1 MKQGRTL
8 IGLAEELERQLS
20 TKVDMIVPTPL
31 MHHVTDTGGT
41 TSLLIEAPDGSKRFT
56 ATESC
61 RRQLADRLKIPFAY
75 FERMRTDQ
83 PELLDRNVNT
93 WLHKEPE
100 QRLVRTLDGRARA
113 FLSDRY
119 RRLDNYDLLEHVLPI
134 LRELPGARFESMELT
149 ETRMYVKVVTPRIE
163 FEIQPGD
170 TVQAGVVISNSEI
183 GHGSLSVQP
192 LVYRLVCRNGLIAPD
207 RTMRKAHVGRLQE
220 ASTEEITI
228 FRDDTL
234 AAEDKA
240 FYLKV
245 RDVVQAAVSQATF
258 EQTAVKM
265 RSTLGIKLTGDPVK
279 AVEVLATRYL
289 LNEQERSGVLRS
301 LIAEADLSGYGLVNA
316 ITGYAHH
323 GLRPGSG
330 QLRPRHGAGTARRSV
345 AGPVQGRVGSSH
357 ERLRIE
363 SGAGYCS
370 RADHGGGRCPAL
382 FSFNCSPHSPS
393 VSGCKPWRRDRH
405 S

>member
-8 IGLAEELERQLS
+8 VGLAEELERQLS

-31 MHHVTDTGGT
+31 MHHVTDPGGT
-41 TSLLIEAPDGSKRFT
+41 TALLIEAPDGSKRFT

-61 RRQLADRLKIPFAY
+61 RRQLADRLKIPFVY

-170 TVQAGVVISNSEI
+170 IVQAGVVISNSEI

-207 RTMRKAHVGRLQE
+207 RAMRKAHVGRLQE

-258 EQTAVKM
+258 EQTAAKM
-265 RSTLGIKLTGDPVK
+265 RSMLGIRLTGDPAK

-316 ITGYAHH
+316 VTGYAQEVDSYDRATE
-323 GLRPGSG
+323 LE
-330 QLRPRHGAGTARRSV
+330 QLGGKLLEQSKAEWETLATA
-345 AGPVQGRVGSSH
+345 
-357 ERLRIE
+357 
-363 SGAGYCS
+363 
-370 RADHGGGRCPAL
+370 
-382 FSFNCSPHSPS
+382 
-393 VSGCKPWRRDRH
+393 
-405 S
+405 

>member
-31 MHHVTDTGGT
+31 MHHVTDTGGAT
-41 TSLLIEAPDGSKRFT
+41 ALLIEAPDGSKRFT

-100 QRLVRTLDGRARA
+100 QRLIRTLDGRARA

-170 TVQAGVVISNSEI
+170 VVQAGVVISNSEI

-207 RTMRKAHVGRLQE
+207 RAMRKAHVGRLQE

-228 FRDDTL
+228 FQDDTL

-245 RDVVQAAVSQATF
+245 RDVVQAAVSQASF

-265 RSTLGIKLTGDPVK
+265 RATLGIKLTGDPVK

-301 LIAEADLSGYGLVNA
+301 LIAESDLSGYGLVNA
-316 ITGYAHH
+316 ITGYAQEVDNYDRATE
-323 GLRPGSG
+323 LE
-330 QLRPRHGAGTARRSV
+330 QL
-345 AGPVQGRVGSSH
+345 
-357 ERLRIE
+357 
-363 SGAGYCS
+363 
-370 RADHGGGRCPAL
+370 GGRLLHQSKAEWEAL
-382 FSFNCSPHSPS
+382 TTA
-393 VSGCKPWRRDRH
+393 
-405 S
+405 

>member
-31 MHHVTDTGGT
+31 MHHVTDTGGAT
-41 TSLLIEAPDGSKRFT
+41 ALLIEAPDGSKRFT

-100 QRLVRTLDGRARA
+100 QRLIRTLDGRARA

-170 TVQAGVVISNSEI
+170 VVQAGVVISNSEI

-207 RTMRKAHVGRLQE
+207 RAMRKAHVGRLQE

-245 RDVVQAAVSQATF
+245 RDVVQAAVSQASF

-265 RSTLGIKLTGDPVK
+265 RATLGIKLTGDPVR

-301 LIAEADLSGYGLVNA
+301 LIAESDLSGYGLVNA
-316 ITGYAHH
+316 VTGYAQEVDNYDRATE
-323 GLRPGSG
+323 LE
-330 QLRPRHGAGTARRSV
+330 QLG
-345 AGPVQGRVGSSH
+345 GR
-357 ERLRIE
+357 LLDQ
-363 SGAGYCS
+363 S
-370 RADHGGGRCPAL
+370 RAEWEAL
-382 FSFNCSPHSPS
+382 ATA
-393 VSGCKPWRRDRH
+393 
-405 S
+405 

>member
-8 IGLAEELERQLS
+8 IGLVEELERQLK

-31 MHHVTDTGGT
+31 MHHRTGTDGS
-41 TSLLIEAPDGSKRFT
+41 TSLQIEAPDGAKQFT

-61 RRQLADRLKIPFAY
+61 RRQLADRLKIPFTY
-75 FERMRTDQ
+75 FERMRTNQ

-93 WLHKEPE
+93 WLHREPE
-100 QRLVRTLDGRARA
+100 QRLIRTLDGRARA

-149 ETRMYVKVVTPRIE
+149 EARMYVKVVSPRVE

-170 TVQAGVVISNSEI
+170 LVQAGVVISNSEI
-183 GHGSLSVQP
+183 GQGSLSVQP
-192 LVYRLVCRNGLIAPD
+192 LVYRLVCSNGLIAPD
-207 RTMRKAHVGRLQE
+207 RAMRKQHVGRLQE

-258 EQTAVKM
+258 EQTAAKM
-265 RSTLGIKLTGDPVK
+265 RATLGIKLTGDPVK

-316 ITGYAHH
+316 ITGYAQQVDDYDRATE
-323 GLRPGSG
+323 LE
-330 QLRPRHGAGTARRSV
+330 QL
-345 AGPVQGRVGSSH
+345 
-357 ERLRIE
+357 
-363 SGAGYCS
+363 
-370 RADHGGGRCPAL
+370 GGRLLDQSKSEWDAL
-382 FSFNCSPHSPS
+382 
-393 VSGCKPWRRDRH
+393 VAA
-405 S
+405 

>member
-31 MHHVTDTGGT
+31 MHHVTDTGGAT
-41 TSLLIEAPDGSKRFT
+41 ALLIEAPDRSKRFT

-100 QRLVRTLDGRARA
+100 QRLIRTLDGRARA

-170 TVQAGVVISNSEI
+170 VVQAGVVISNSEI

-207 RTMRKAHVGRLQE
+207 RAMRKAHVGRLQE

-245 RDVVQAAVSQATF
+245 RDVVQAAVSQASF

-265 RSTLGIKLTGDPVK
+265 RATLGIKLTGDPVK

-301 LIAEADLSGYGLVNA
+301 LIAESDLSGYGLVNA
-316 ITGYAHH
+316 VTGYAQEVDNYDRATE
-323 GLRPGSG
+323 LE
-330 QLRPRHGAGTARRSV
+330 QL
-345 AGPVQGRVGSSH
+345 
-357 ERLRIE
+357 
-363 SGAGYCS
+363 
-370 RADHGGGRCPAL
+370 GGRLLDQSKAEWEAL
-382 FSFNCSPHSPS
+382 TTA
-393 VSGCKPWRRDRH
+393 
-405 S
+405 

>member
-31 MHHVTDTGGT
+31 MHHVTDTGGAT
-41 TSLLIEAPDGSKRFT
+41 ALLIEAPDGSKRFT

-100 QRLVRTLDGRARA
+100 QRLIRTLDGRARA

-170 TVQAGVVISNSEI
+170 VVHAGVVISNSEI

-207 RTMRKAHVGRLQE
+207 RAMRKAHVGRLQE

-245 RDVVQAAVSQATF
+245 RDVVQAAVSQASF
-258 EQTAVKM
+258 EQTAAKM
-265 RSTLGIKLTGDPVK
+265 RATLGIKLTGDPVR

-301 LIAEADLSGYGLVNA
+301 LIAESDLSGYGLVNA
-316 ITGYAHH
+316 VTGYAQEVDNYDRATE
-323 GLRPGSG
+323 LE
-330 QLRPRHGAGTARRSV
+330 QLG
-345 AGPVQGRVGSSH
+345 GR
-357 ERLRIE
+357 LLDQ
-363 SGAGYCS
+363 S
-370 RADHGGGRCPAL
+370 RAEWEAL
-382 FSFNCSPHSPS
+382 ATA
-393 VSGCKPWRRDRH
+393 
-405 S
+405 

>member
-8 IGLAEELERQLS
+8 IGLVEELERQLT
-20 TKVDMIVPTPL
+20 TKVDMIVPTQL
-31 MHHVTDTGGT
+31 MHHMTGEGGD

-61 RRQLADRLKIPFAY
+61 RRQLADRLKIPFGY
-75 FERMRTDQ
+75 FERMRSDQ

-149 ETRMYVKVVTPRIE
+149 DTRMYVKVVTPRVE

-170 TVQAGVVISNSEI
+170 IVQAGVVISNSEI

-207 RTMRKAHVGRLQE
+207 HAMRKAHVGRLQE

-258 EQTAVKM
+258 EQTAARM
-265 RSTLGIKLTGDPVK
+265 RSALGIKLTGDPVK
-279 AVEVLATRYL
+279 AVEALATRYL

-301 LIAEADLSGYGLVNA
+301 LITEADLSGYGLVNA
-316 ITGYAHH
+316 ITGYAQEVDSYDRATE
-323 GLRPGSG
+323 LE
-330 QLRPRHGAGTARRSV
+330 QLG
-345 AGPVQGRVGSSH
+345 GRLL
-357 ERLRIE
+357 EQ
-363 SGAGYCS
+363 S
-370 RADHGGGRCPAL
+370 RAEWEAITMA
-382 FSFNCSPHSPS
+382 
-393 VSGCKPWRRDRH
+393 
-405 S
+405 

>member
-31 MHHVTDTGGT
+31 MHHVTDTGGAT
-41 TSLLIEAPDGSKRFT
+41 ALLIEAPDGSKRFT

-100 QRLVRTLDGRARA
+100 QRLIRTLDGRARA

-170 TVQAGVVISNSEI
+170 VVQAGVVISNSEI

-207 RTMRKAHVGRLQE
+207 RAMRKAHVGRLQE

-245 RDVVQAAVSQATF
+245 RDVVQAAVSQASF

-265 RSTLGIKLTGDPVK
+265 RATLGIKLTGDPVK

-301 LIAEADLSGYGLVNA
+301 LIAESDLSGYGLVNA
-316 ITGYAHH
+316 VTGYAQEVDNYDRATE
-323 GLRPGSG
+323 LE
-330 QLRPRHGAGTARRSV
+330 QL
-345 AGPVQGRVGSSH
+345 
-357 ERLRIE
+357 
-363 SGAGYCS
+363 
-370 RADHGGGRCPAL
+370 GGRLLDQSKAEWEAL
-382 FSFNCSPHSPS
+382 TTA
-393 VSGCKPWRRDRH
+393 
-405 S
+405 

>member
-31 MHHVTDTGGT
+31 MHHVTDTGGAT
-41 TSLLIEAPDGSKRFT
+41 ALLIEAPDGSKRFT

-100 QRLVRTLDGRARA
+100 QRLIRTLDGRARA

-170 TVQAGVVISNSEI
+170 VVQAGVVISNSEI

-207 RTMRKAHVGRLQE
+207 RAMRKAHVGRLQE

-245 RDVVQAAVSQATF
+245 RDVVQAAVSQASF
-258 EQTAVKM
+258 EQTAAKM
-265 RSTLGIKLTGDPVK
+265 RATLGIKLTGDPVR

-301 LIAEADLSGYGLVNA
+301 LIAESDLSGYGLVNA
-316 ITGYAHH
+316 VTGYAQEVDNYDRATE
-323 GLRPGSG
+323 LE
-330 QLRPRHGAGTARRSV
+330 QLG
-345 AGPVQGRVGSSH
+345 GR
-357 ERLRIE
+357 LLDQ
-363 SGAGYCS
+363 S
-370 RADHGGGRCPAL
+370 RAEWEAL
-382 FSFNCSPHSPS
+382 ATA
-393 VSGCKPWRRDRH
+393 
-405 S
+405 

>member
-31 MHHVTDTGGT
+31 MHHVTDTGGAT
-41 TSLLIEAPDGSKRFT
+41 ALLIEAPDGSKRFT

-100 QRLVRTLDGRARA
+100 QRLIRTLDGRARA

-170 TVQAGVVISNSEI
+170 VVQAGVVISNSEI

-207 RTMRKAHVGRLQE
+207 RAMRKAHVGRLQE

-245 RDVVQAAVSQATF
+245 RDVVQAAVSQASF

-265 RSTLGIKLTGDPVK
+265 RATLGIKLTGDPVK

-301 LIAEADLSGYGLVNA
+301 LIAESDLSGYGLVNA
-316 ITGYAHH
+316 VTGYAQEVDNYD
-323 GLRPGSG
+323 RATEME
-330 QLRPRHGAGTARRSV
+330 QL
-345 AGPVQGRVGSSH
+345 
-357 ERLRIE
+357 
-363 SGAGYCS
+363 
-370 RADHGGGRCPAL
+370 GGRLLDQSKAEWEAL
-382 FSFNCSPHSPS
+382 TTA
-393 VSGCKPWRRDRH
+393 
-405 S
+405 

>member
-8 IGLAEELERQLS
+8 TGLAEELERQLS

-31 MHHVTDTGGT
+31 MHHVTDTSGAT
-41 TSLLIEAPDGSKRFT
+41 ALLIEAPDGSKRFT

-100 QRLVRTLDGRARA
+100 QRLIRTLDGRARA

-170 TVQAGVVISNSEI
+170 VVQAGVVISNSEI

-207 RTMRKAHVGRLQE
+207 RAMRKAHVGRLQE
-220 ASTEEITI
+220 ASTEEITV

-245 RDVVQAAVSQATF
+245 RDVVQAAVSQASF

-265 RSTLGIKLTGDPVK
+265 RATLGIKLTGDPVR

-301 LIAEADLSGYGLVNA
+301 LIAESDLSGYGLVNA
-316 ITGYAHH
+316 VTGYAQEVDNYDRATE
-323 GLRPGSG
+323 LE
-330 QLRPRHGAGTARRSV
+330 QL
-345 AGPVQGRVGSSH
+345 
-357 ERLRIE
+357 
-363 SGAGYCS
+363 
-370 RADHGGGRCPAL
+370 GGRLLEQSKAEWEAL
-382 FSFNCSPHSPS
+382 ATA
-393 VSGCKPWRRDRH
+393 
-405 S
+405 